1 MKLGCAI
8 GCFSYPHYD
17 PPYENAIRKIG
28 ELGFDGLELIVA
40 NKEDM
45 DQYYTADKVKE
56 LRNIYQGYGMELS
69 EFVLYANVVTGLM
82 ETDKKVKQETY
93 DLFRRGVEIA
103 AELGT
108 DKMNIV
114 SNWPNEFSAATPY
127 LPSHIHPYSTVP
139 FSPKLKMDIPE
150 KYDAKGAWDN
160 YIESLRVLT
169 GICEEHDMDFLVEG
183 HANVVV
189 GTTDGFLRAA
199 DHIQSDHFGTNF
211 DTAWQLLQREYI
223 PWSVYKLGDKIRH
236 VHLRDGDGL
245 LCYSYPPGMGII
257 DWHGFIKALK
267 DVGYDGFL
275 SFELTGFEEGEKY
288 IREAKEYMERVL
300 IEEGVR
306 G

>member
-1 MKLGCAI
+1 M
-8 GCFSYPHYD
+8 
-17 PPYENAIRKIG
+17 
-28 ELGFDGLELIVA
+28 
-40 NKEDM
+40 
-45 DQYYTADKVKE
+45 
-56 LRNIYQGYGMELS
+56 
-69 EFVLYANVVTGLM
+69 
-82 ETDKKVKQETY
+82 
-93 DLFRRGVEIA
+93 
-103 AELGT
+103 
-108 DKMNIV
+108 
-114 SNWPNEFSAATPY
+114 
-127 LPSHIHPYSTVP
+127 
-139 FSPKLKMDIPE
+139 
-150 KYDAKGAWDN
+150 
-160 YIESLRVLT
+160 
-169 GICEEHDMDFLVEG
+169 EG

-300 IEEGVR
+300 TEEGVR